1 MARNVRT
8 AGPYSPQPRRGR
20 YDTATWD
27 VQRSVV
33 LLTTQLQNERDV
45 LTTWQRRLALRVG
58 WEKLHGGQ
66 SQLPALRQACAACNC
81 RVLELEQRLIDTR
94 HLLRVLRARQDAK

>member
-1 MARNVRT
+1 MARHVRKT
-8 AGPYSPQPRRGR
+8 APAHIAAPRRAD
-20 YDTATWD
+20 YAEVWD
-27 VQRSVV
+27 VQRDVI
-33 LLTTQLQNERDV
+33 LLTTQLEAERGA
-45 LTTWQRRLALRVG
+45 LETWQTRLQRLLER
-58 WEKLHGGQ
+58 EKAHGGQ

>member
-1 MARNVRT
+1 MVQRGRT

-27 VQRSVV
+27 AQRTVI
-33 LLTTQLQNERDV
+33 LITTQLETERGA
-45 LTTWQRRLALRVG
+45 LATWCRRLELRITH
-58 WEKLHGGQ
+58 EKINGGA
-66 SQLPALRQACAACNC
+66 SQLPALRQECAACNC